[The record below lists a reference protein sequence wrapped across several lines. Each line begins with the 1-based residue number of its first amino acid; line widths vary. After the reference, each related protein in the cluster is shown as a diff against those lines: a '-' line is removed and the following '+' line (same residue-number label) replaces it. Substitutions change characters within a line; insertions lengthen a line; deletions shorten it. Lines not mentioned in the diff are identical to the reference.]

1 MPSLETFRG
10 IAQGIAGVGFKKLPA
25 LHDEVLVARRIAL
38 VVFPKLQ
45 ETRLI
50 RGKSS
55 LQADEDECRP
65 EG

>member
-1 MPSLETFRG
+1 MPSLQALGR

-25 LHDEVLVARRIAL
+25 LRDEVLVTRGVAL

-45 ETRLI
+45 KTRLV
-50 RGKSS
+50 RAKCS
-55 LQADEDECRP
+55 LQADEDERRP